1 MAFAIR
7 RPFALT
13 SALKSIPKP
22 TSTTSA
28 TLQRSL
34 HTKPTFTP
42 LKPSQA
48 LSTSRRTF
56 QHAFR
61 RGYQSPATVPS
72 PTASGSLGQRLLYGG
87 ALVGGTLFAT
97 NLIFNRETRDDGG
110 MPPFER
116 EYLNQTFMHTG
127 LGIGIIGVAASAL
140 HRSGWSYRLMAANP
154 WLVIGGG
161 LAASIGTMMVTYNI
175 SPDK

>member
-28 TLQRSL
+28 TFQRSL

-48 LSTSRRTF
+48 LSASRKTF
-56 QHAFR
+56 QHGFR

-127 LGIGIIGVAASAL
+127 FGYRYYWCGGKCAASKWMEL
-140 HRSGWSYRLMAANP
+140 SIDGCESLVGDWGW
-154 WLVIGGG
+154 IGGEYWDDDG
-161 LAASIGTMMVTYNI
+161 YV
-175 SPDK
+175 